1 MRINFAHLRERS
13 TVGGWINFAVF
24 AANSMSGTQTGKAAV
39 LADLTL
45 KARRAGYRIDQA
57 ALAFEENGRV
67 QFFGNK
73 SLVDYLSRRGMP
85 RWTNRI
91 DA

>member
-13 TVGGWINFAVF
+13 TVGGWIDFAVF
-24 AANSMSGTQTGKAAV
+24 AANSTSRTQAGKAAI

-45 KARRAGYRIDQA
+45 KTRRAGFRVDQS

-73 SLVDYLSRRGMP
+73 NLVKYLSQRGVP
-85 RWTNRI
+85 RWTHSI